1 VKLYIETECV
11 IIYIRK
17 YILYIQILTSVTVT
31 ATVAVAINQS
41 AIYTLQMHLIYP
53 IIQSNAY

>member
-17 YILYIQILTSVTVT
+17 YILYIQILTSVT
-31 ATVAVAINQS
+31 ATVTVAINQS

>member
-1 VKLYIETECV
+1 MKLYIETECV

-17 YILYIQILTSVTVT
+17 YILYIQILTSVT
-31 ATVAVAINQS
+31 ATVTVTIKQS